1 MANTAVPRIA
11 VARSIG
17 TAQREGA
24 TGHPGLK
31 AAAYLQE
38 VNQERPLAQGRQ
50 RRLGIPLPMDTA
62 AKGVDGHRAG
72 NDRQLC

>member
-24 TGHPGLK
+24 TGHPGLE
-31 AAAYLQE
+31 ASAHLQE
-38 VNQERPLAQGRQ
+38 VDKEGQLAQGRH
-50 RRLGIPLPMDTA
+50 RRLSIPLHMDTA
-62 AKGVDGHRAG
+62 AKGVDGNRAG
-72 NDRQLC
+72 NDRQRR